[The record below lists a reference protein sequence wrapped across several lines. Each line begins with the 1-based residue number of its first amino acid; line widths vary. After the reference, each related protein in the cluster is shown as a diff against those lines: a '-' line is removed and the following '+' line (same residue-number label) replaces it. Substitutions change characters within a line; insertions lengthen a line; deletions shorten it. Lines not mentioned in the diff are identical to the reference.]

1 MSRKQKANYLDYIP
15 KHNSL
20 FPYEKNKN
28 GSIEIVRKNR
38 GLFNRLAQLLF
49 HKPKESRIELDAF
62 GSFVWEQIDG
72 ERDVYEIGKLVKERF
87 GEKAEPLYER
97 LTEFLH
103 ILRSHDFI
111 LYVNLQKKRGK

>member
-1 MSRKQKANYLDYIP
+1 MSKKQKANYLDYIP

-20 FPYEKNKN
+20 FPYEKNKK
-28 GSIEIVRKNR
+28 GFIEITRKNR

-49 HKPKESRIELDAF
+49 RKPKTSQIELDEF
-62 GSFVWEQIDG
+62 GSFIWEQING
-72 ERDVYEIGKLVKERF
+72 ERDVYEIGKLIKEQF

-103 ILRSHDFI
+103 ILRSNDFI
-111 LYVNLQKKRGK
+111 VYVNLQKKRGK